1 MKDLSM
7 HIMDILQNS
16 TRAGA
21 KDITLEVIENQESD
35 TLTLRFIDN
44 GCGMDAET
52 VQKVINPFFTTRTTR
67 KVGLGLPLLKQN
79 AEQTGGSLDI
89 QSEKGKGTTV
99 TAVFGL
105 THLDRPP
112 MGDLA
117 GTVVLT
123 VSAYPDIHFVFHYKT
138 DEIDYTFDTDE
149 VNEALDG
156 MSIQDPEIVQ
166 YLIEMVR
173 ENIVPQR
180 Q

>member
-16 TRAGA
+16 TRAKA
-21 KDITLEVIENQESD
+21 TEVTLEVIEDPAAD

-79 AEQTGGSLDI
+79 TEQTGGSLDI
-89 QSEKGKGTTV
+89 QSEVGVGTTV

-123 VSAYPDIHFVFHYKT
+123 ASAYPDIHFIFHYKN
-138 DEIDYTFDTDE
+138 DHVDYTFDTDE

-156 MSIQDPEIVQ
+156 MSIQDPEIIT
-166 YLIEMVR
+166 YLREMVE
-173 ENIVPQR
+173 ENIKG
-180 Q
+180 

>member
-1 MKDLSM
+1 MKTEMKDLSM

-16 TRAGA
+16 TRAKA
-21 KDITLEVIENQESD
+21 KDITLEVLEDSKTD
-35 TLTLRFIDN
+35 TLTIRFIDN

-79 AEQTGGSLDI
+79 TEQTGGSLNI
-89 QSEKGKGTTV
+89 QSEVGKGTTV

-105 THLDRPP
+105 SHLDRPP

-117 GTVVLT
+117 GTIVLT
-123 VSAYPDIHFVFHYKT
+123 VSAYPDIHFIFHYKN
-138 DEIDYTFDTDE
+138 EKIDYTFDTEE

-156 MSIQDPEIVQ
+156 MSIQDPEIVN

-173 ENIVPQR
+173 ENIN
-180 Q
+180 